1 MSVIDFGI
9 KRPADF
15 SSVADDILEKTIVW
29 QFEQIVEKY
38 PDREAIKDSAHSLT
52 YRELNNAI
60 NDLAYRIINEL
71 GESNSPVAFLFT
83 DELFSIIAFLAI
95 LKSSRPFIGLHSG
108 NSNEQ
113 IKAYLEDSTASL
125 LLTTKEF
132 ESTVKNIL
140 GEQISIRFLR
150 FDKLQTNTI
159 HQNPVHK
166 LAPNDPFGIF
176 YTSGSTGKPKG
187 VMIGH
192 LYVSQRLH
200 YKINEWFISPSDRIS
215 LVTSVCYITAY
226 YSVLGALLSGALLW
240 IFDIKE
246 NSAQKALDWILNEEL
261 TIFRCTPSIFR
272 AIFDLAPKGLV
283 FSKLRYISLSGEP
296 SSSTDI
302 ELFKTHTT
310 EDCVLINTF
319 AATESGSICH
329 YSVNHRTLSFN
340 GFLPAGYPAPGKE
353 VLILGDTGRA
363 MQNGEAGEIV
373 VRSRFLSLGY
383 WNQPELTAHKF
394 HTDLQDPEVRTY
406 YTGDRGRWRE
416 DGVLEILGR
425 SDTQVKIRG
434 YRVQLDAIN
443 QALRNL
449 DGVIDAAT
457 IVYKSANRGDRL
469 VAYLSTS
476 PNVKFSISQ
485 ARNDLSSQLPEY
497 MIPSA
502 FVQMNGLPRT
512 ATGKLDRHNLPEPSN
527 ERPNIETP
535 FIAPQNKIEAQ
546 IASIWQDILGLKN
559 VGAEDNF
566 FELGGDSLSALEMT
580 LEVEKSLSKTVPQS
594 FFRQPTIS
602 YLATQIETN
611 LQTAAN
617 PKKFVL
623 ENSPKDDHLPKEQE
637 SYTVKTKKIYRQY
650 LPDSFDKLVDILVG
664 RYIAAQSYKD
674 AKAWMANWSQNLLVR
689 NLFYKRR
696 YGLFAKWMAELQDC
710 YIQPSDAFPMSI
722 VTNLSYGTNQ
732 YTSKK
737 RKRNTDRGNRLDRLK
752 KSPSRYWRSLAKL
765 VDTTPL
771 EQLNE
776 NFPINGLNHILDAYK
791 EGKGVILLSFHGIMT
806 PGRFITLEKRIGM
819 EIFTI
824 SYHISLAQSRY
835 HNTPKELPNS
845 LGSTLNAEIALFG
858 QQQLKQGKIINIVG
872 DTSDPYGQAYQIIL
886 GGRAYRIKSGFAELA
901 LNTGATIIPHFGG
914 CLADGRPELNLL
926 PPLDPGNGSRS
937 EQIEKLI
944 KDYTSFINYVWLT
957 HPEVVSWTKIKK
969 NFEHP
974 IADK

>member
-15 SSVADDILEKTIVW
+15 SSIADDVLEKTIVW
-29 QFEQIVEKY
+29 QFEQIVEKH
-38 PDREAIKDSAHSLT
+38 PDRVAIKDLDHSLT

-71 GESNSPVAFLFT
+71 GETNSPVAFLFT
-83 DELFSIIAFLAI
+83 NELFSIVAFLAI

-113 IKAYLEDSTASL
+113 IRTYLEDSTSSL
-125 LLTTKEF
+125 LITTKEL
-132 ESTVKNIL
+132 ENTVKNIW
-140 GEQISIRFLR
+140 GEQHPIKFLY
-150 FDKLQTNTI
+150 FDELQTNAI

-166 LAPNDPFGIF
+166 IALNDPFGIF

-240 IFDIKE
+240 IFDIKG
-246 NSAQKALDWILNEEL
+246 NAAQKALDWIINEEL

-302 ELFKTHTT
+302 ELFKAHTT
-310 EDCVLINTF
+310 GDCVLINTF

-329 YSVNHRTLSFN
+329 YSVNHHTPSFN

-353 VLILGDTGRA
+353 VLVLGDTGQV

-394 HTDLQDPEVRTY
+394 HADPQDPEVRTY

-434 YRVQLDAIN
+434 YRIQLDAID

-457 IVYKSANRGDRL
+457 IVYKSTNRGDRL
-469 VAYLSTS
+469 VAYLYTS
-476 PNVKFSISQ
+476 PNIKFSISQ
-485 ARNDLSSQLPEY
+485 ARNNLSSQLPEY
-497 MIPSA
+497 MVPSA

-512 ATGKLDRHNLPEPSN
+512 VTGKLDRHNLPEPSN
-527 ERPNIETP
+527 ERPDIETP
-535 FIAPQNKIEAQ
+535 FVTPKNKIEAQ
-546 IASIWQDILGLKN
+546 IALIWQDILELEK
-559 VGAEDNF
+559 VGVEDNF

-580 LEVEKSLSKTVPQS
+580 LEVEKSFSKAVPQS

-602 YLATQIETN
+602 YLSTIIESDHQPTMNTN
-611 LQTAAN
+611 
-617 PKKFVL
+617 KFIL
-623 ENSPKDDHLPKEQE
+623 ENYQKADVLP
-637 SYTVKTKKIYRQY
+637 VKQRNNIFTLQKIHSLH
-650 LPDSFDKLVDILVG
+650 LPDSMDRIVDILIS
-664 RYIAAQSYKD
+664 RFIASKSYEE
-674 AKAWMANWSQNLLVR
+674 AKEWVMNWSQNSLAK

-696 YGLFAKWMAELQDC
+696 YKLFEKWLGELEEHNIKPADL
-710 YIQPSDAFPMSI
+710 FPISI
-722 VTNLSYGTNQ
+722 ITNLHYGLAQ
-732 YTSKK
+732 YKSAHRK
-737 RKRNTDRGNRLDRLK
+737 RKSDRITRPSKLK
-752 KSPSRYWRSLAKL
+752 QSPSRYWRSLGEL
-765 VDTTPL
+765 VDKTPQG
-771 EQLNE
+771 QLNE
-776 NFPINGLNHILDAYK
+776 NFPVNGLNYLLDAEQK
-791 EGKGVILLSFHGIMT
+791 GMGVILLSFHGIMMPT
-806 PGRFITLEKRIGM
+806 RFITLEKIIGS
-819 EIFTI
+819 EIPTI
-824 SYHISLAQSRY
+824 SYHIPLEQSRY
-835 HNTPKELPNS
+835 HKSSTKLSSSSAAAINT
-845 LGSTLNAEIALFG
+845 EIALFG
-858 QQQLKQGKIINIVG
+858 QNKLREGGIINIVG
-872 DTSDPYGQAYQIIL
+872 DTSDPFGQTHRIVL

-937 EQIEKLI
+937 KQVEKLV
-944 KDYTSFINYVWLT
+944 KDYTSFINYAWT
-957 HPEVVSWTKIKK
+957 SHPEFVSWTKIKK
-969 NFEHP
+969 YFERP
-974 IADK
+974 LVDK

>member
-1 MSVIDFGI
+1 MTVIDFGI

-15 SSVADDILEKTIVW
+15 SSVADEILKKTIVW
-29 QFEQIVEKY
+29 QFEQVVEKH
-38 PDREAIKDSAHSLT
+38 PDRVAIKDSAHSLT

-60 NDLAYRIINEL
+60 NDLANQIISEP
-71 GESNSPVAFLFT
+71 GENNSPVAFLFT
-83 DELFSIIAFLAI
+83 NELFSIVAFLAI

-113 IKAYLEDSTASL
+113 IRAHLEDSTASL
-125 LLTTKEF
+125 LITTKEF
-132 ESTVKNIL
+132 ESTLKNMW
-140 GEQISIRFLR
+140 GKQNPIRLLC
-150 FDKLQTNTI
+150 FDKLQTNAI

-166 LAPNDPFGIF
+166 IAPNDPFGIF

-192 LYVSQRLH
+192 LYVSQRLL

-240 IFDIKE
+240 IFDIKG
-246 NSAQKALDWILNEEL
+246 NSAQKALDWIINEEL

-329 YSVNHRTLSFN
+329 YSVNHHTPSFN

-353 VLILGDTGRA
+353 VLVLGDTGQI
-363 MQNGEAGEIV
+363 MQNGEVGEIV

-383 WNQPELTAHKF
+383 WNQPKLTAHKF
-394 HTDLQDPEVRTY
+394 HADPQDPEVHTY

-425 SDTQVKIRG
+425 NDTQVKIRG
-434 YRVQLDAIN
+434 YRIQLDAID
-443 QALRNL
+443 QAVRNL

-457 IVYKSANRGDRL
+457 IVHKSTNRGDRL

-485 ARNDLSSQLPEY
+485 ARNDLSSQLPKY
-497 MIPSA
+497 MVPSA
-502 FVQMNGLPRT
+502 FVQLDGLPRT

-527 ERPNIETP
+527 ERPDLGTP
-535 FIAPQNKIEAQ
+535 YMAPKNKVEAQ
-546 IASIWQDILGLKN
+546 IASIWQDILELEK
-559 VGAEDNF
+559 VGVEDNF

-580 LEVEKSLSKTVPQS
+580 LEVEKSLSKPVPQS
-594 FFRQPTIS
+594 FFRQPTVS
-602 YLATQIETN
+602 YLAAQIEAN
-611 LQTAAN
+611 PQTTSN

-623 ENSPKDDHLPKEQE
+623 ENSPKDAHFPKEQE
-637 SYTVKTKKIYRQY
+637 SYTFKTKKIYKHY
-650 LPDSFDKLVDILVG
+650 LPDSFDKLTDILVG

-674 AKAWMANWSQNLLVR
+674 AKAWIANWSQNLLVR

-696 YGLFAKWMAELQDC
+696 YVLFSKWMAELQDC
-710 YIQPSDAFPMSI
+710 QIQPSDAFPMSI
-722 VTNLSYGTNQ
+722 VTNLSYEANK
-732 YTSKK
+732 YISKK

-752 KSPSRYWRSLAKL
+752 KSPSRYWRSLAEL

-776 NFPINGLNHILDAYK
+776 NFPINGLNYVLDAYK
-791 EGKGVILLSFHGIMT
+791 AGKGVILLSFHGIMAPT
-806 PGRFITLEKRIGM
+806 RFLTLEKRIGM

-824 SYHISLAQSRY
+824 SYHIPLAQSRY

-845 LGSTLNAEIALFG
+845 LGSTFNAEIALFG

-872 DTSDPYGQAYQIIL
+872 DTSDPYGQAHQIIL
-886 GGRAYRIKSGFAELA
+886 GRRTYQIKSGFAELA
-901 LNTGATIIPHFGG
+901 FNTGAKIIPHFGG
-914 CLADGRPELNLL
+914 SLAEGRPELNLL

-944 KDYTSFINYVWLT
+944 KDYTSFINYVWTT
-957 HPEVVSWTKIKK
+957 HPEFVSWEKIKK
-969 NFEHP
+969 YFERP
-974 IADK
+974 FVGK